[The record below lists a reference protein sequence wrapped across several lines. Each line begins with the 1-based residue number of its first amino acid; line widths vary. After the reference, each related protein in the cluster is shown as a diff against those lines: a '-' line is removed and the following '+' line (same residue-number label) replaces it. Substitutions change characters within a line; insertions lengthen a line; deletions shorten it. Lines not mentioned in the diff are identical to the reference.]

1 MDHPY
6 FNILNSTDPLFHSL
20 VLSKLQEIQENKG
33 ETTSSTEDI
42 TQDDE
47 LHILRRYC
55 VSIGTEFR
63 VLRSVLLDNMEVCT
77 RSVRL
82 KTSIK

>member
-6 FNILNSTDPLFHSL
+6 FNILNSTDPLFHSF
-20 VLSKLQEIQENKG
+20 VLSKLREIQENKG
-33 ETTSSTEDI
+33 DLDTSTEELS
-42 TQDDE
+42 QDDE

-55 VSIGTEFR
+55 MSIGTEFR
-63 VLRSVLLDNMEVCT
+63 VLRSMLLDNMEVCT